1 MANAIDRSLVRGL
14 RRTEYET
21 LAELGA
27 FGDERVELL
36 YGMVVA
42 MSPKGP
48 RHESAL
54 QRLTRIFVRQFDGRA
69 TVRIQ
74 APFAASDGSE
84 PEPDLALVPLG
95 EYDDA
100 HPTLAHLLVE
110 VAQSSLEIDRTT
122 KAQLYAECGVP
133 EYWIVN
139 LVDGLVEVHT
149 EAARG
154 AYARVTPFRRGE
166 SVTLRE
172 FPDVGI
178 AVDDVLPPRRA

>member
-1 MANAIDRSLVRGL
+1 MANAIERSVVRGL
-14 RRTEYET
+14 RRVEYEK
-21 LAELGA
+21 LAEVGA

-36 YGMVVA
+36 YGRLVA

-54 QRLTRIFVRQFDGRA
+54 QRLTRIFVHRFDGRA

-100 HPTLAHLLVE
+100 HPSVAHLLVE
-110 VAQSSLEIDRTT
+110 VAQSSLELDRTT
-122 KAQLYAECGVP
+122 KAQLFAECGVP
-133 EYWIVN
+133 EYWVVN
-139 LVDGLVEVHT
+139 LVDGLVETYGEIV
-149 EAARG
+149 RG
-154 AYARVTPFRRGE
+154 AYSRVTPFRRGE
-166 SVTLRE
+166 AVRLRE
-172 FPDVGI
+172 FPDVRI
-178 AVDDVLPPRRA
+178 LVDDVLPPLRP

>member
-14 RRTEYET
+14 HRGEYEK

-27 FGDERVELL
+27 FDDERVELL
-36 YGMVVA
+36 YGIVVV

-54 QRLTRIFVRQFDGRA
+54 QRLTRVFVRHFEGRA

-74 APFAASDGSE
+74 ASFAASDGSE

-95 EYDDA
+95 EYDEA
-100 HPTLAHLLVE
+100 HPSVAYLLVE
-110 VAQSSLEIDRTT
+110 VAQSSLEMDRTT

-133 EYWIVN
+133 EYWVVN
-139 LVDGLVEVHT
+139 LVDSVVEVHT
-149 EAARG
+149 EPVRG
-154 AYARVTPFRRGE
+154 AYSSVTPFRRGE
-166 SVTLRE
+166 IMQLRE
-172 FPDVGI
+172 FADARI
-178 AVDDVLPPRRA
+178 AVEDVLPPRRP